1 MKNLVS
7 TILFLFCSLIFAQTS
22 SINISKTLNFSFSDE
37 IVMSTQFDDR
47 DLIGTELKLGS
58 NNLGVS
64 YLEYSDDESQEF
76 WLLIES
82 LTEIEFFSARNDEK
96 ITEKI
101 KASVVIS
108 EDGILD
114 FYDKIREI
122 YSDRKIS
129 YVTSSSEFNWGS
141 VYFEQING
149 LLNITITNYS
159 HPENLFYNSLMSGY
173 TNFRRIDFTL
183 NAEQTKK
190 IIKFLKKTKH
200 PFKP

>member
-47 DLIGTELKLGS
+47 DLIGTELTLGS
-58 NNLGVS
+58 NNLSVS
-64 YLEYSDDESQEF
+64 FLDYSDDESQEF
-76 WLLIES
+76 WLLFES

-159 HPENLFYNSLMSGY
+159 PPENLFYNSLMSGY

-190 IIKFLKKTKH
+190 IIKFLKKTKY